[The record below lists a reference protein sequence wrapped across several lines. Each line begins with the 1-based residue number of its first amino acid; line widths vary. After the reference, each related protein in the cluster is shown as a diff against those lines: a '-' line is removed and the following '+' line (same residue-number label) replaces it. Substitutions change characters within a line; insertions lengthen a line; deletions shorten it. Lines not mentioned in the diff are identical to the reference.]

1 MRMKIAMIAM
11 AAALSV
17 ALPLAGTARAG
28 QPQTPSEWTTY
39 AMTGTHNAHFVSD
52 FPAVSWTFVT
62 PGADRIDRRIVRSN
76 TAIRDLVGFPIG
88 AAVVDGK
95 VFASNDNGYVYCL
108 DAMTG
113 KLLWSRY
120 LYNQIMSTPIV
131 VRTGAGERVIAG
143 IGNSDF
149 AYTHAKKF
157 GAPDARVIRGTGISG
172 VAALDA
178 KTGEMIWFQPTE
190 GEDMPTPAYVS
201 GKLVFGNGDGHVYA
215 LDAQDGK
222 IAWETPIR
230 SFVSM
235 SSATPVDDGRVVVM
249 GGTQPSRIYGVS
261 SADGKL
267 LWSFQPKDVF
277 SSSAGDGTWA
287 AHGTVAV
294 GQIEIHSPSQAEG
307 MSSSQELAVDARTG
321 EILWTRVLG
330 SGKVPPRNKDAV
342 PVIADGV
349 IYTGSPVTH
358 HEYAVSLASGKILW
372 DVAMPSG
379 MKAAPMVVG
388 EAVIQP
394 LGNGEI
400 HALDRKTGRT
410 LHVYHGKHGGFGP
423 QNGVLVGKT
432 YFIGSNTGYFQAIP
446 LEQLIG
452 GAGGN

>member
-1 MRMKIAMIAM
+1 MIAAVTTLLVTLPLVGT
-11 AAALSV
+11 AAA
-17 ALPLAGTARAG
+17 AGA
-28 QPQTPSEWTTY
+28 QTPSEWTTY
-39 AMTGTHNAHFVSD
+39 AMVGTHNAHFPSD

-76 TAIRDLVGFPIG
+76 TEIRDLVGFPIG

-131 VRTGAGERVIAG
+131 VKTDAGEMVVAG

-149 AYTHAKKF
+149 TYSHARKF
-157 GAPDARVIRGTGISG
+157 GVANAQVIRGTGISG

-178 KTGEMIWFQPTE
+178 KIGEIVWFQPTE
-190 GEDMPTPAYVS
+190 GQDMPTPAYVS
-201 GKLVFGNGDGHVYA
+201 GKLIFGNGDGHVYA
-215 LDAQDGK
+215 LDAKDGK
-222 IAWETPIR
+222 IVWKTPIH

-235 SSATPVDDGRVVVM
+235 SSATPVAEGRIVVM
-249 GGTQPSRIYGVS
+249 GGTQPSRIYGVNS
-261 SADGKL
+261 TDGKL
-267 LWSFQPKDVF
+267 LWSFEPKDVF

-287 AHGTVAV
+287 GHGSVAV
-294 GQIEIHSPSQAEG
+294 GQIEIHSQGQAEG
-307 MSSSQELAVDARTG
+307 MSSSQELAVNAKTG
-321 EILWTRVLG
+321 EILWSRVLG

-358 HEYAVSLASGKILW
+358 HEYAVSLASGKVLW
-372 DVAMPSG
+372 DVAMPAG

-432 YFIGSNTGYFQAIP
+432 YFIGSNAGYFQAIP
-446 LEQLIG
+446 LAELIG
-452 GAGGN
+452 TAGGH